1 MQGSLVAKP
10 CCKREAWFYRNGGA
24 LKKYAP
30 RFHGIKPC
38 DKGVPSVLLED
49 LTSGYRNPCVMD
61 VKIGVCTAAPD
72 RTAVKQARCKVT
84 DYLWLGS

>member
-1 MQGSLVAKP
+1 M
-10 CCKREAWFYRNGGA
+10 
-24 LKKYAP
+24 KKYAP

-84 DYLWLGS
+84 SGGLGLEFGFEKGRIGLL